1 MRADGA
7 VDKQLQQIGTQHVP
21 VVIVVLLALVA
32 AHYKSTNSLVRQQS
46 FVYGQIGQVGL
57 DGHPLLLI
65 EGLARLDCLQ
75 CGRRVTGVVGKRIGR
90 QTRRQ
95 VVAHPSTLR
104 KHAVITPE
112 IEFSLRVGLTT
123 RSELSSRPDM
133 PRDIGGAL
141 HTHVFSEKPILSA
154 RNRPVTMRAAALA
167 EKNRTITPRRGCAS
181 VWSARTF
188 AWAA

>member
-123 RSELSSRPDM
+123 RWRSLV
-133 PRDIGGAL
+133 A
-141 HTHVFSEKPILSA
+141 V
-154 RNRPVTMRAAALA
+154 
-167 EKNRTITPRRGCAS
+167 
-181 VWSARTF
+181 
-188 AWAA
+188 